1 MRIVIFIGRFICICL
16 IFVLVGCGSD
26 ESKTETLAE
35 GNLAP
40 VISVF
45 EADSEVVQPGSQVT
59 IKLKAADLNNDLL
72 TYSWSA
78 THGEIKGDETGAVWK
93 APEEEIR
100 SHIQVTISD
109 GEKTI
114 TSTLDMQVWR
124 GREGNYYPLAVGNI
138 WRYRG
143 ADDSVVTFEIIDTIQ
158 IEMAD
163 GDTTKSYVL
172 QKSHSERNLKNIVNY
187 SYLGTT
193 MDETGE
199 IAAIV
204 QHAQNT
210 TSGTEDTIV
219 FVPYLP
225 LYQFPL
231 FPGKQWQVSYIAR
244 LVDETLP
251 IILGGGIDEFE
262 VRFEDAVTVPAG
274 TFKDVFEVEE
284 SFQWR
289 LQDEEHNFDVDIT
302 VAKKW
307 VAPDVGI
314 IKFTQEQ
321 TRGGLTVVTLY
332 ELESYELKN
341 N

>member
-1 MRIVIFIGRFICICL
+1 MKIVALVSVFFCICML
-16 IFVLVGCGSD
+16 FMMIGCGID
-26 ESKTETLAE
+26 ESETD
-35 GNLAP
+35 NLAP
-40 VISVF
+40 VIAVF
-45 EADSEVVQPGSQVT
+45 EVESEVVYPGTEVR
-59 IKLKAADLNNDLL
+59 IKLRAADLNNDPL
-72 TYSWSA
+72 TYTWDAS
-78 THGEIKGDETGAVWK
+78 HGEINGGATGAIWN
-93 APEEEIR
+93 APDEELK
-100 SHIQVTISD
+100 SQIQITVSD
-109 GEKTI
+109 GVKST
-114 TSTLDMQVWR
+114 TSTLDIQVWR
-124 GREGNYYPLAVGNI
+124 GRDGNYYPLAVGNI

-143 ADDSVVTFEIIDTIQ
+143 ADDSLVTFEIIDTIQ

-163 GDTTKSYVL
+163 GNTTESFVL
-172 QKSHSERNLKNIVNY
+172 QKTNSGKDLENIVNY
-187 SYLGTT
+187 SYLGNE
-193 MDETGE
+193 MDNSGE
-199 IAAIV
+199 ITAIL

-219 FVPYLP
+219 FEPYLP

-231 FPGKQWQVSYIAR
+231 FPGKKWEVNYIAR
-244 LVDETLP
+244 LVDDTLP

-262 VRFEDAVTVPAG
+262 VRFEDSVTVPAG

-284 SFQWR
+284 SFQWSLR
-289 LQDEEHNFDVDIT
+289 TEVHNFDIDLT
-302 VAKKW
+302 VAQKW

>member
-1 MRIVIFIGRFICICL
+1 MRIVLLTKGFISLCL
-16 IFVLVGCGSD
+16 FFVLAGCGSD
-26 ESKTETLAE
+26 ESENV
-35 GNLAP
+35 NLAP

-45 EADSEVVQPGSQVT
+45 EADSEVVYPGTQVN
-59 IKLKAADLNNDLL
+59 IRLKAADLNNDLL
-72 TYSWSA
+72 TFSWSA

-100 SHIQVTISD
+100 SQIQVTISD
-109 GEKTI
+109 GVKTT
-114 TSTLDMQVWR
+114 TSTLDIQVWR

-143 ADDSVVTFEIIDTIQ
+143 ADDSLVTFEIIDTIQ
-158 IEMAD
+158 IEMED
-163 GDTTKSYVL
+163 GNTTESFVL
-172 QKSHSERNLKNIVNY
+172 QKSNSGRDLKNIVNY
-187 SYLGTT
+187 SYLGKT

-199 IAAIV
+199 ITAIV

-219 FVPYLP
+219 FDPYLP

-231 FPGKQWQVSYIAR
+231 YPGQQWQVRYIAK

-262 VRFEDAVTVPAG
+262 VRFEDSVTVPVG
-274 TFKDVFEVEE
+274 TFKNVFEVEE
-284 SFQWR
+284 SFQWT
-289 LQDEEHNFDVDIT
+289 LQDEVQNFDIDIT

>member
-1 MRIVIFIGRFICICL
+1 MKTVFLVSVLLCICMV
-16 IFVLVGCGSD
+16 FVLIGCGID
-26 ESKTETLAE
+26 ESET

-40 VISVF
+40 VITVF
-45 EADSEVVQPGSQVT
+45 EVDSEVVYPGTEVSIQ
-59 IKLKAADLNNDLL
+59 LRSADLNNDPL
-72 TYSWSA
+72 TYTWSA
-78 THGEIKGDETGAVWK
+78 SHGAITGDETGAIWN
-93 APEEEIR
+93 APDEEIK
-100 SHIQVTISD
+100 SQIQVTVSD
-109 GEKTI
+109 GVKST
-114 TSTLDMQVWR
+114 TSTLDIQVWR
-124 GREGNYYPLAVGNI
+124 GRDGNYYPLAVGNI

-143 ADDSVVTFEIIDTIQ
+143 GDDTLVTFEIIDTIQ
-158 IEMAD
+158 IELED
-163 GDTTKSYVL
+163 GNTTESFVL
-172 QKSHSERNLKNIVNY
+172 QKTNSGKDLENIVNY
-187 SYLGTT
+187 SYLGK
-193 MDETGE
+193 ETDASGE
-199 IAAIV
+199 ITAII

-219 FVPYLP
+219 FEPYLP

-231 FPGKQWQVSYIAR
+231 FPGKKWEVSYIAR

-262 VRFEDAVTVPAG
+262 VRFENSVTVPAG
-274 TFKDVFEVEE
+274 TFNDVFEVEE
-284 SFQWR
+284 SFQWSLR
-289 LQDEEHNFDVDIT
+289 SEVDNFDIDLT

>member
-1 MRIVIFIGRFICICL
+1 MKIIRFAGSFISICL
-16 IFVLVGCGSD
+16 IIVLVSCGID
-26 ESKTETLAE
+26 ESET

-45 EADSEVVQPGSQVT
+45 EVDSEVAYPGSQVT
-59 IKLKAADLNNDLL
+59 IKFRAADLNNDPL
-72 TYSWSA
+72 TVTWTAS
-78 THGEIKGDETGAVWK
+78 HGEIEGDETGAIWH

-100 SHIQVTISD
+100 SQIEVTVSD
-109 GEKTI
+109 GVKTT
-114 TSTLDMQVWR
+114 TSTIDIQVWR

-143 ADDSVVTFEIIDTIQ
+143 ADDSLVTFEIIDTIQ
-158 IEMAD
+158 IEMED
-163 GDTTKSYVL
+163 GNTTESYVL
-172 QKSHSERNLKNIVNY
+172 QKSNSGKDLENIVNY
-187 SYLGTT
+187 SYIGNAI
-193 MDETGE
+193 DEKGE
-199 IAAIV
+199 ITAII

-219 FVPYLP
+219 FEPYLP

-231 FPGKQWQVSYIAR
+231 FPGKKWQVKYLAK

-262 VRFEDAVTVPAG
+262 VRFEDSVTVPAG
-274 TFKDVFEVEE
+274 TFEDVFEVEE
-284 SFQWR
+284 TFQWS
-289 LQDEEHNFDVDIT
+289 LQPEEQHFDIDIT

-321 TRGGLTVVTLY
+321 TRGGLTVVTFY
-332 ELESYELKN
+332 ELESFDLKN

>member
-1 MRIVIFIGRFICICL
+1 MKVLLFARGLISIGL
-16 IFVLVGCGSD
+16 IFVLMGCGSD
-26 ESKTETLAE
+26 ESET

-45 EADSEVVQPGSQVT
+45 EADSEVVYPGAQIT
-59 IKLKAADLNNDLL
+59 IKLKASDLNNDWL
-72 TYSWSA
+72 TYAWSA
-78 THGEIKGDETGAVWK
+78 THGEIKGDESGAVWI
-93 APEEEIR
+93 APEEEIKTQ
-100 SHIQVTISD
+100 IQVTISD
-109 GEKTI
+109 GVKTT
-114 TSTLDMQVWR
+114 TSTIDIQVWR
-124 GREGNYYPLAVGNI
+124 GRDGNYYPLAVGNI

-143 ADDSVVTFEIIDTIQ
+143 ADDTLVTFEIIDTIQ
-158 IEMAD
+158 IEMED
-163 GDTTKSYVL
+163 GNTTESFVL
-172 QKSHSERNLKNIVNY
+172 QKSNSGRDLENIVNY

-199 IAAIV
+199 ITAIV

-219 FVPYLP
+219 FDPYLP

-284 SFQWR
+284 SFQWK
-289 LQDEEHNFDVDIT
+289 LQDEEQNFDIDIT
-302 VAKKW
+302 LAKKW

-332 ELESYELKN
+332 ELESYELMDH
-341 N
+341 

>member
-1 MRIVIFIGRFICICL
+1 MKILVLARALLCICML
-16 IFVLVGCGSD
+16 FVLIGCGTD
-26 ESKTETLAE
+26 ESKT

-40 VISVF
+40 VITVF
-45 EADSEVVQPGSQVT
+45 AVDSEVVYPGTEVN
-59 IKLKAADLNNDLL
+59 IKLRAADLNNDPL
-72 TYSWSA
+72 TYTWTAS
-78 THGEIKGDETGAVWK
+78 HGEIEGDETGAIWN
-93 APEEEIR
+93 APEEEIK
-100 SHIQVTISD
+100 SQIQVTISD
-109 GEKTI
+109 GVKST
-114 TSTLDMQVWR
+114 TSTLDIQVWR

-143 ADDSVVTFEIIDTIQ
+143 ADDTLATFEIIDTIQ
-158 IEMAD
+158 IEMED
-163 GDTTKSYVL
+163 RNTTESFVL
-172 QKSHSERNLKNIVNY
+172 QKSNSGRGLENIVNY
-187 SYLGTT
+187 SYLGTAV
-193 MDETGE
+193 DDSGE
-199 IAAIV
+199 ITAIV

-219 FVPYLP
+219 FDPYLP
-225 LYQFPL
+225 LYQFP
-231 FPGKQWQVSYIAR
+231 FYPGKKWEVRYIAK

-262 VRFEDAVTVPAG
+262 VRFEDSVTVPAG

-284 SFQWR
+284 TFQWT
-289 LQDEEHNFDVDIT
+289 LQTEEHNFDIDIT

-332 ELESYELKN
+332 ELESYELTN

>member
-1 MRIVIFIGRFICICL
+1 MKIVGLVSVFLCLGMVFIII
-16 IFVLVGCGSD
+16 GCGID
-26 ESKTETLAE
+26 ESETD
-35 GNLAP
+35 NLAP
-40 VISVF
+40 VIAVF
-45 EADSEVVQPGSQVT
+45 EVESEVVYPGTEVS
-59 IKLKAADLNNDLL
+59 IKLRAADLNNDPL
-72 TYSWSA
+72 TYTWMAS
-78 THGEIKGDETGAVWK
+78 HGEIKGDATGAIWN
-93 APEEEIR
+93 APDEEIK
-100 SHIQVTISD
+100 SQIQITVSD
-109 GEKTI
+109 GAKST
-114 TSTLDMQVWR
+114 TSTIDIQVWR
-124 GREGNYYPLAVGNI
+124 GRDGNYYPLAVGNI

-143 ADDSVVTFEIIDTIQ
+143 ADDSLVTFEIIDTIQ
-158 IEMAD
+158 IEMED
-163 GDTTKSYVL
+163 GNTTESFVL
-172 QKSHSERNLKNIVNY
+172 QKTNSGRALENIVNY
-187 SYLGTT
+187 SYLGH
-193 MDETGE
+193 ETDSSGE
-199 IAAIV
+199 ITAIV

-219 FVPYLP
+219 FQPYLP

-231 FPGKQWQVSYIAR
+231 FPGKKWEVNYIAR
-244 LVDETLP
+244 LVDDTLP

-262 VRFEDAVTVPAG
+262 VRYEDSVTTLAG

-284 SFQWR
+284 SFQWKI
-289 LQDEEHNFDVDIT
+289 QTEDHNFDIDIT

>member
-1 MRIVIFIGRFICICL
+1 MRIVLLAKGFICICL
-16 IFVLVGCGSD
+16 IFVLAGCGSD
-26 ESKTETLAE
+26 ESENV
-35 GNLAP
+35 NLAP

-45 EADSEVVQPGSQVT
+45 KADSEVVYPGTQVN

-72 TYSWSA
+72 TFSWSA
-78 THGEIKGDETGAVWK
+78 THGEIKGDETGAIWM
-93 APEEEIR
+93 APEEEIK
-100 SHIQVTISD
+100 SQIQVTISD
-109 GEKTI
+109 GVKTI
-114 TSTLDMQVWR
+114 TSTLDIQVWR

-143 ADDSVVTFEIIDTIQ
+143 ADDSLVTFEIIDTIQ
-158 IEMAD
+158 IEMED
-163 GDTTKSYVL
+163 GNTTESFVL
-172 QKSHSERNLKNIVNY
+172 QKSHSGRDLKNIVNY
-187 SYLGTT
+187 SYLGKT
-193 MDETGE
+193 MDDAGE
-199 IAAIV
+199 ITAIV
-204 QHAQNT
+204 QHAQNMT
-210 TSGTEDTIV
+210 TGTEDTIV
-219 FVPYLP
+219 FEPYIP

-231 FPGKQWQVSYIAR
+231 YPGQQWQVSYLAR
-244 LVDETLP
+244 LVDDTLP

-262 VRFEDAVTVPAG
+262 VRFEDSVTVPAG

-284 SFQWR
+284 SFQWS
-289 LQDEEHNFDVDIT
+289 LQDEVSNFDIDIT
-302 VAKKW
+302 VANKW